1 MGMFS
6 WCFQEPSPDE
16 MEIPV
21 TATKNGPFY
30 INETFDP
37 DDNMPDSGG
46 GNGGIVRISNG
57 KILTKMEDGTRL

>member
-1 MGMFS
+1 
-6 WCFQEPSPDE
+6 

-37 DDNMPDSGG
+37 EDNMPVSGG
-46 GNGGIVRISNG
+46 GDGGIVRISNG
-57 KILTKMEDGTRL
+57 KILTKLEDGTRL